1 MIYSMPFV
9 LNVLSLLLLIF
20 FIYSI
25 LGVFLFHETQTGKV
39 LDEYTNFSNF
49 GMAMIALLRIST
61 GEEWNIIM
69 YDFKD
74 GWTAP
79 LYFLSFVV
87 ITSFVML
94 NMFIMV
100 IL

>member
-1 MIYSMPFV
+1 M
-9 LNVLSLLLLIF
+9 
-20 FIYSI
+20 
-25 LGVFLFHETQTGKV
+25 FHETRTGKI

-69 YDFKD
+69 YDFHE
-74 GWTAP
+74 GWIAP
-79 LYFLSFVV
+79 IYFISFVT

-100 IL
+100 ILQQYDEHHKSPESPLQIFKKHIK